1 MKRLRVVSVIGGATC
16 TKEESQLAE
25 QVGILLAKRGVA
37 VVTGGRTG
45 VMESAS
51 RGAVSAG
58 GLTIGILPGSDH
70 VSGNDYLKI
79 AIPTG
84 LGHTRNALVAQSG
97 EAVIAIGGSYG
108 TLSEIS
114 YAINIG
120 RKVIGLGTWKAQNA
134 NNEEISII
142 VAQSAEEAVNLALED
157 IS

>member
-1 MKRLRVVSVIGGATC
+1 MKRLRLISVIGAATC
-16 TKEESQLAE
+16 TNEESQLAE
-25 QVGILLAKRGVA
+25 HVGNLLAKRGVA

-58 GLTIGILPGSDH
+58 GITIGILPGSDPD
-70 VSGNDYLKI
+70 SGNDYLMI

-84 LGHTRNALVAQSG
+84 LGHTRNALVAQSS

-114 YAINIG
+114 FAINAG

-134 NNEEISII
+134 KNEEISII
-142 VAQSAEEAVNLALED
+142 VAQSAEEAVNLALD
-157 IS
+157 DGP